1 MTESEIQ
8 VLGAILSDPMQIEK
22 AQSILSK
29 DDFQTANGQLIFE
42 AVKKLGSEADVFTVS
57 ELTKIDLDILSDFS
71 MQCLNPD
78 NCKAY
83 SKALKQESTNIKLI
97 NLANSISE
105 AVKQGCEPV
114 SVITDTS
121 ARLSELSRLGGRKTQ
136 FMLGEAIKH
145 LLNDMDERSE
155 GRGMVYDTGITELN
169 EKMPFEAGK
178 LYLLGGQSGMG
189 KTTVVQKFIETQA
202 KAGIPTF
209 FASLEMQSTELAKR
223 MIQSAGSVA
232 GRLFKR
238 PDKYL
243 EKHHS
248 ELAAGVSA
256 IKDYSVLIDE
266 DGNVG
271 VQDVILRSRA
281 WLNQQEKYQS
291 EQRGVLVVDYVQLM
305 NYDRGREVQELAL
318 ITKALKGFAKEMNIP
333 VIALVQLNRDY
344 LKRPVSER
352 RPIVKDIK
360 GSGGMEADSDGIILC
375 HREEYYDED
384 TPDKGIL
391 ELIIGKSRD
400 GETGTIRTHAE
411 MHYFRIKDPSY
422 EYNYQG

>member
-145 LLNDMDERSE
+145 LLNDMD
-155 GRGMVYDTGITELN
+155 
-169 EKMPFEAGK
+169 
-178 LYLLGGQSGMG
+178 
-189 KTTVVQKFIETQA
+189 
-202 KAGIPTF
+202 
-209 FASLEMQSTELAKR
+209 
-223 MIQSAGSVA
+223 
-232 GRLFKR
+232 
-238 PDKYL
+238 
-243 EKHHS
+243 
-248 ELAAGVSA
+248 
-256 IKDYSVLIDE
+256 
-266 DGNVG
+266 
-271 VQDVILRSRA
+271 
-281 WLNQQEKYQS
+281 
-291 EQRGVLVVDYVQLM
+291 
-305 NYDRGREVQELAL
+305 
-318 ITKALKGFAKEMNIP
+318 
-333 VIALVQLNRDY
+333 
-344 LKRPVSER
+344 
-352 RPIVKDIK
+352 
-360 GSGGMEADSDGIILC
+360 
-375 HREEYYDED
+375 
-384 TPDKGIL
+384 
-391 ELIIGKSRD
+391 
-400 GETGTIRTHAE
+400 
-411 MHYFRIKDPSY
+411 
-422 EYNYQG
+422 